1 MTSFVHNY
9 AKDDLSE
16 DASLWRYMDFTKFA
30 DLVLSKELY
39 LRRIDSFF
47 DPFEGQYSEITKSRY
62 RNFLTHHYQNN
73 PTVNVEKMVEEQVAM
88 WKIRKLDSFV
98 NCWHINEYESA
109 GMWSLYAK
117 TEEAIAVKTNI
128 KKLKSC
134 LEESNRPDPNAT
146 IYIDKV
152 FYVDYENE
160 APISRNN
167 NLGFVEH
174 LFNKRKSFEHEKEFR
189 ILYMSYEFY
198 DWNQDRGGGILNVP
212 RVIERTKNNEEKFK
226 SKLLPINL
234 NALISEIYVS
244 PTAPQWFY
252 EMTKKFIKTM
262 GLEEIPCI
270 QSELYSLK

>member
-1 MTSFVHNY
+1 
-9 AKDDLSE
+9 
-16 DASLWRYMDFTKFA
+16 
-30 DLVLSKELY
+30 
-39 LRRIDSFF
+39 
-47 DPFEGQYSEITKSRY
+47 
-62 RNFLTHHYQNN
+62 
-73 PTVNVEKMVEEQVAM
+73 MVEQQVAL
-88 WKIRKLDSFV
+88 WGIRKLDSFV

-134 LEESNRPDPNAT
+134 LENSIRPDAHAT

-152 FYVDYENE
+152 FYIDYENE
-160 APISRNN
+160 APISRYN

-174 LFNKRKSFEHEKEFR
+174 LFNKRKSFEHENEFR

-198 DWNQDRGGGILNVP
+198 DWDEESDGGSLNVQ
-212 RVIERTKNNEEKFK
+212 RVAERVKSNEEKFK
-226 SKLLPINL
+226 SKLLPINI
-234 NALISEIYVS
+234 NELISEIYVS

-252 EMTKKFIKTM
+252 EMTKKFMKSM

-270 QSELYSLK
+270 QPNLYTLK